1 MRRSHHEVRRQHG
14 GEEYRRFVGQS
25 AMGESAALRIELL
38 DGFRVVVD
46 GRPVPDEAWRRSKA
60 AAVVK
65 LLALASGRRLQ
76 REQAMDVLWPALDPA
91 AAAAN
96 LRKALHYARR
106 AAGDGVGFIVSNGDV
121 LSLPAERLSVDVDA
135 WHAAAALARRTG
147 DPSAYSA
154 AVELY
159 GAGLLPDDRYEEWA
173 ASRRAELDAEFAALL
188 EELAGLLESRG
199 EIEEALRAS
208 ERLVELEPLRE
219 QGHLLVIRLHA
230 LAGRRAEAL
239 RRYEHL
245 SRLLESEFGIE
256 PSAEAQRL
264 YEEIRAGQAVEP
276 ELTAELWERVGELR
290 VVAGDTE
297 GAVKAFDRA
306 LAVAD
311 APVVAGRLHL
321 RAAAALLMQHDAGRA
336 EQHLQAGERLSD
348 DPAERARLVCL
359 RANQAWELG
368 DFERAQALAE
378 WARDL
383 ALKVGDSDDVAAAQE
398 ALAIVSHFRGDWRHG
413 LEVEIE
419 HEQAGGGVPAAR
431 VFDIHHCIGQ
441 YHLYGDGLLDGVED
455 YARRLLVL
463 AEEAQA
469 LRAQA
474 FAWCLLGESLLLQ
487 ARWEEAAGCL
497 ERSCD
502 LHASLGT
509 RSGALPWQ
517 RLAELAV
524 CRGAPDEAEEPLRRA
539 SAIATVSP
547 MARHMW
553 GRIYA
558 TAAFAQVERA
568 DPEGAA
574 RSIRAADAAAARYGD
589 CPSCSALLNPIA
601 AETFALLGTTEAAAP
616 YVQAAAG
623 IATMFE
629 SSAWRAMA
637 ESAAASV
644 ARLDG
649 ETDRA
654 RVGFEAAASLYE
666 RAGQPY
672 WQRRSLALAAPA

>member
-1 MRRSHHEVRRQHG
+1 
-14 GEEYRRFVGQS
+14 
-25 AMGESAALRIELL
+25 MGASVAATLRIELL

-46 GRPVPDEAWRRSKA
+46 ERPVSDESWRRSKA
-60 AAVVK
+60 AALVK
-65 LLALASGRRLQ
+65 LLALAPGHRLQ
-76 REQAMDVLWPALDPA
+76 REQAMDVLWPALPPA

-106 AAGDGVGFIVSNGDV
+106 AAGDGPALIVSGGAA
-121 LSLPAERLSVDVDA
+121 LSLSADGLSVDVDA
-135 WHAAAALARRTG
+135 WHAAAAQARRTR
-147 DPSAYSA
+147 DPSAYSTV
-154 AVELY
+154 VESY
-159 GAGLLPDDRYEEWA
+159 GAGLLPDDRYEEWVA
-173 ASRRAELDAEFAALL
+173 PWRAELEADFAALL
-188 EELAGLLESRG
+188 QELAGLLESRG
-199 EIEEALRAS
+199 EVEEALRTV
-208 ERLVELEPLRE
+208 ERLVELDPLRE
-219 QGHLLVIRLHA
+219 QGHLLAIRLHA
-230 LAGRRAEAL
+230 LAGRRTKAL
-239 RRYEHL
+239 RGYE
-245 SRLLESEFGIE
+245 RLRELLDSELAVE

-264 YEEIRAGQAVEP
+264 YEEVRAGQAVEP

-290 VVAGDTE
+290 VIAGDTS
-297 GAVKAFDRA
+297 GAVKAFTRA
-306 LAVAD
+306 LDVAD
-311 APVVAGRLHL
+311 APAIAGRLHR
-321 RAAAALLMQHDAGRA
+321 RAAAALLMQHDAERA

-359 RANQAWELG
+359 RANQAWERG
-368 DFERAQALAE
+368 DLDRAQALAE

-383 ALKVGDSDDVAAAQE
+383 TQSVGDADDVAAAQE
-398 ALAIVSHFRGDWRHG
+398 ALAIVSHFRGEWRRG
-413 LEVEIE
+413 LELEIE
-419 HEQAGGGVPAAR
+419 HEHAGGGVPPAR

-441 YHLYGDGLLDGVED
+441 YHLYGDGLSDGVEV
-455 YARRLLVL
+455 YARRLLVR
-463 AEEAQA
+463 AEESQA
-469 LRAQA
+469 VRAQA

-558 TAAFAQVERA
+558 TAAFAQVERG
-568 DPEGAA
+568 DPEAAA
-574 RSIRAADAAAARYGD
+574 RSIRAADAAAVRYGD

-601 AETFALLGTTEAAAP
+601 AETFAALRTRDAAAP
-616 YVQAAAG
+616 YIEAATAIAG
-623 IATMFE
+623 MFE

-637 ESAAASV
+637 ESAAASL
-644 ARLDG
+644 ATLDG

-654 RVGFEAAASLYE
+654 RAGFEAAAFLYE

-672 WQRRSLALAAPA
+672 WQRRSLELAAPPV